1 MRGHG
6 RQGCSVMPLYRP
18 VHAEEPFAIRVRR
31 ESPELG

>member
-1 MRGHG
+1 
-6 RQGCSVMPLYRP
+6 MPLYRP